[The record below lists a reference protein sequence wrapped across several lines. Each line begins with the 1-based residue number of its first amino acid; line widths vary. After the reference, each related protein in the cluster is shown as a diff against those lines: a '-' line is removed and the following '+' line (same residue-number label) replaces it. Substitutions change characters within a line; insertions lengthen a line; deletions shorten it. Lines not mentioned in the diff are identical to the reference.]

1 MKTRIARHLRR
12 NISDVERLLWH
23 RLRDRQIK
31 GYRFRR
37 QHPFRDY
44 VLDFFCVDAK
54 LVIELND
61 SEAGDAQR
69 SEDDARI
76 TALEAAGYQVL
87 RFTNNEMSD
96 IESVLEV
103 IARALPEE
111 IAPRSPRKV
120 EGVNDDDPA

>member
-12 NISDVERLLWH
+12 NISDVERLLWR

-54 LVIELND
+54 LIIELYD
-61 SEAGDAQR
+61 SEAGDAKNNAA
-69 SEDDARI
+69 ARI
-76 TALEAAGYQVL
+76 AALEAAGYPVL
-87 RFTNNEMSD
+87 RFANSAVSAN
-96 IESVLEV
+96 IEDVLEV

-111 IAPRSPRKV
+111 LAPRSPKQQ
-120 EGVNDDDPA
+120 ESEDEDDLA

>member
-12 NISDVERLLWH
+12 NISDVERLMWL

-61 SEAGDAQR
+61 SDPGDAQR
-69 SEDDARI
+69 ADDARI

-111 IAPRSPRKV
+111 IAPLSPRKV
-120 EGVNDDDPA
+120 EGPDENDPA

>member
-12 NISDVERLLWH
+12 NISDVERLLWL

-61 SEAGDAQR
+61 SEPGDAQR
-69 SEDDARI
+69 ADDVRI
-76 TALEAAGYQVL
+76 TALEAAGYPVL
-87 RFTNNEMSD
+87 RFTNNEMSN
-96 IESVLEV
+96 IEGVLKV
-103 IARALPEE
+103 IAGALPEE
-111 IAPRSPRKV
+111 IAPRSPRRA
-120 EGVNDDDPA
+120 EGADDDDPA

>member
-12 NISDVERLLWH
+12 SISDVERLLWLH
-23 RLRDRQIK
+23 LRDRQIK

-54 LVIELND
+54 LIIELYD
-61 SEAGDAQR
+61 SEAGDAP
-69 SEDDARI
+69 SDAAARI
-76 TALEAAGYQVL
+76 AALEAAGYPVL
-87 RFTNNEMSD
+87 RFANSEVSAN
-96 IESVLEV
+96 IEGALKV

-111 IAPRSPRKV
+111 LAPRSPKQQQS
-120 EGVNDDDPA
+120 EDEDELA

>member
-44 VLDFFCVDAK
+44 VLDFFCVDVK

-61 SEAGDAQR
+61 GTSGDAQR
-69 SEDDARI
+69 SDYARI

-120 EGVNDDDPA
+120 EGADDDDDLA

>member
-12 NISDVERLLWH
+12 NISEVERLLWR

-37 QHPFRDY
+37 QHLFRDY

-54 LVIELND
+54 LVIELYDND
-61 SEAGDAQR
+61 AGDAKNAAA
-69 SEDDARI
+69 ARI
-76 TALEAAGYQVL
+76 AVLEAVGYPVL
-87 RFTNNEMSD
+87 RFANSEVTGN
-96 IESVLEV
+96 IEGVLET

-111 IAPRSPRKV
+111 LAPRAPKHMDS
-120 EGVNDDDPA
+120 EDGVDAA

>member
-1 MKTRIARHLRR
+1 MKTRIARLLRR
-12 NISDVERLLWH
+12 NISDVERLLWQ

-37 QHPFRDY
+37 QHLFRDY

-54 LVIELND
+54 LVIELNGNK
-61 SEAGDAQR
+61 AGDAQ
-69 SEDDARI
+69 SSDDARI

-87 RFTNNEMSD
+87 RFTNNEMSN

-111 IAPRSPRKV
+111 IAPLSPRKV
-120 EGVNDDDPA
+120 EGPDENDPA